1 MSDRPVIPTN
11 AEIAACACGGHT
23 RAQLLR
29 RAAGAAV
36 PGAGLPAIEPGMPTP
51 AGTGMSR
58 RSFLSRSAGLGLAV
72 YGASMLG
79 IDAFDAG
86 IAAAAEAPDQPVLV
100 TVFLDG
106 GADSLS
112 MLAPTGEPHAARY
125 AQLRPTLA
133 LGVGENG
140 AAELGP
146 AFAEDPSLTWHA
158 SLSPLATLHAEG
170 KVSVLPAVGYSGAN
184 QSHFTSRHFWE
195 VGATDPFGRF
205 GWMGRYLDQH
215 GTADNPLQGLSLGY
229 DLSPA
234 LATQSVP
241 VAAMSRPEEYDFWAP
256 GVWGPVETAMLD
268 AIGDLGAPPTNDP
281 GLAQARAA
289 AAATGRLRD
298 QVAPLQAG
306 YTTPGGVT
314 YPTGSAFSDR
324 LRSLAAM
331 LGIGLPLRCVAIN
344 GAGGYDTHSNQEDA
358 LPQNLTVT
366 ASSLLAF
373 QRDLEARGLDDRVLT
388 LVWSEFGRRPRENGS
403 GTDHGA
409 AGSAFLIGSAARG
422 EMIGEFPGI
431 AGSDLDE
438 DDNLRATVD
447 FRGVYRGLLE
457 QWFKVDPTGI
467 VPNHTSFAAPA
478 LAID

>member
-1 MSDRPVIPTN
+1 MPKRPPTPDVS
-11 AEIAACACGGHT
+11 AELAACACGGYS

-36 PGAGLPAIEPGMPTP
+36 PGAGLPAIEAGMPTP

-58 RSFLSRSAGLGLAV
+58 RSFMSRSAGVALAV
-72 YGASMLG
+72 YGASALG
-79 IDAFDAG
+79 IDALDAG

-106 GADSLS
+106 GADALS
-112 MLAPTGEPHAARY
+112 MLAPTGHSRY
-125 AQLRPTLA
+125 AELRPTLA
-133 LGVGENG
+133 LGLGENG

-146 AFAEDPSLTWHA
+146 AFSEDPSLTWHS
-158 SLSPLATLHAEG
+158 SLSPLATLHGEG
-170 KVSVLPAVGYSGAN
+170 KVSVLPAVGYSDAN

-195 VGATDPFGRF
+195 VGATDPFGRY

-215 GTADNPLQGLSLGY
+215 GSGDNPLQGLSLGY

-268 AIGDLGAPPTNDP
+268 AIGDLGAPPTADP

-298 QVAPLQAG
+298 QVAPFQGG

-314 YPTGSAFSDR
+314 YPAGSAFSDR
-324 LRSLAAM
+324 LRALAAM
-331 LGIGLPLRCVAIN
+331 LGAGLPLRCVAIN
-344 GAGGYDTHSNQEDA
+344 GAGGYDTHSNQEDS
-358 LPQNLTVT
+358 LPQNLAVT
-366 ASSLLAF
+366 AGSLLAF
-373 QRDLEARGLDDRVLT
+373 QRDLEARGLDGRVLT

-422 EMIGEFPGI
+422 TMIGEFPGI
-431 AGSDLDE
+431 AANDLDD
-438 DDNLRATVD
+438 DDNLRATAD

-457 QWFKVDPTGI
+457 QWLSVDAASI
-467 VPNHTSFAAPA
+467 IPNASNFAAPA
-478 LAID
+478 LLKP

>member
-1 MSDRPVIPTN
+1 MPSRPPTRDVS
-11 AEIAACACGGHT
+11 AELAACACGGHT

-58 RSFLSRSAGLGLAV
+58 RAFMSRSAGLGLAV
-72 YGASMLG
+72 YGASKLG
-79 IDAFDAG
+79 FDTFDAG
-86 IAAAAEAPDQPVLV
+86 IAAAAEAPEQPVLV
-100 TVFLDG
+100 SVFLDG

-112 MLAPTGEPHAARY
+112 MLAPTGHARY

-133 LGVGENG
+133 LGLGENG
-140 AAELGP
+140 GDELGP
-146 AFAEDPSLTWHA
+146 AFSEDPSLTWHS
-158 SLSPLATLHAEG
+158 SLAPLATLHGEG
-170 KVSVLPAVGYSGAN
+170 KVSVMPAVGYSDAN
-184 QSHFTSRHFWE
+184 QSHFTSRHYWE
-195 VGATDPFGRF
+195 VGATDPFGRY

-215 GTADNPLQGLSLGY
+215 GTADNPLQGLALGW

-241 VAAMSRPEEYDFWAP
+241 VAAMSRPEDYDFWAP

-268 AIGDLGAPPTNDP
+268 AIGDLGGPPTSDP

-289 AAATGRLRD
+289 AAATGRLRE
-298 QVAPLQAG
+298 QVAPFQAG
-306 YTTPGGVT
+306 YTTPPGVG
-314 YPTGSAFSDR
+314 YPTGSPFSDR
-324 LRSLAAM
+324 LRALAAM
-331 LGIGLPLRCVAIN
+331 LGAGLPLRCVAIS
-344 GAGGYDTHSNQEDA
+344 GAGGYDTHSNQEDS
-358 LPQNLTVT
+358 LPQNLSVT
-366 ASSLLAF
+366 AGSLLAF
-373 QRDLEARGLDDRVLT
+373 QRDLEARGLDGRVLT

-422 EMIGEFPGI
+422 EMIGEFPGL
-431 AGSDLDE
+431 ADNDLDE

-447 FRGVYRGLLE
+447 FRAVYRGLAE
-457 QWFKVDPTGI
+457 QWLGVDSAPI
-467 VPNHTSFAAPA
+467 LPDAQSFAAPA
-478 LAID
+478 LLKP

>member
-1 MSDRPVIPTN
+1 MAGRPPLSDAS
-11 AEIAACACGGHT
+11 AELAACACGGHT

-29 RAAGAAV
+29 RAAGAAL
-36 PGAGLPAIEPGMPTP
+36 PGAGLPAIEAGMPTP

-58 RSFLSRSAGLGLAV
+58 RAFLSRSAGLGLAV
-72 YGASMLG
+72 YGASRLG
-79 IDAFDAG
+79 FDAFEAG

-112 MLAPTGEPHAARY
+112 MLAPTGHPRY

-133 LGVGENG
+133 LGLGENG

-146 AFAEDPSLTWHA
+146 SFSEDPSLTWHA
-158 SLSPLATLHAEG
+158 SLGPLATLHGEG
-170 KVSVLPAVGYSGAN
+170 KVSVLPAVGYSDAN

-195 VGATDPFGRF
+195 VGATDPFGRY

-215 GTADNPLQGLSLGY
+215 GTTDNPLQGLSLGW

-256 GVWGPVETAMLD
+256 GVWGPVEAAMLE
-268 AIGDLGAPPTNDP
+268 AIGYLGAPPTADP

-289 AAATGRLRD
+289 ATATGRLRA
-298 QVAPLQAG
+298 QVAPFQGG
-306 YTTPGGVT
+306 YTTPPGVM
-314 YPTGSAFSDR
+314 YPTGSPFADR
-324 LRSLAAM
+324 LRALAAM
-331 LGIGLPLRCVAIN
+331 LGAGLPLRCVAIN
-344 GAGGYDTHSNQEDA
+344 GAGGYDTHSNQEDS
-358 LPQNLTVT
+358 LPQNLAVT
-366 ASSLLAF
+366 AGALLAF
-373 QRDLEARGLDDRVLT
+373 QRDLEARGLDGRVLT

-409 AGSAFLIGSAARG
+409 AGSAFVIGSAARG
-422 EMIGEFPGI
+422 EMIGEFPGL
-431 AGSDLDE
+431 ADNDLDE
-438 DDNLRATVD
+438 DDNLRATAD

-457 QWFKVDPTGI
+457 QWLGVDAAPIIPGAA
-467 VPNHTSFAAPA
+467 SFAAPT
-478 LAID
+478 LLKP